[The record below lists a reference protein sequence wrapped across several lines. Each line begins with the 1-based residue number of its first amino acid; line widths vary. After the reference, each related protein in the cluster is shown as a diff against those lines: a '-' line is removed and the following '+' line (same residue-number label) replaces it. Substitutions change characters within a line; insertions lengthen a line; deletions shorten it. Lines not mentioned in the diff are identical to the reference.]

1 MCIFLLNFKVHNLQK
16 KAIAPKSMVMG
27 AILALRALF
36 KINAHLAKTY

>member
-1 MCIFLLNFKVHNLQK
+1 LANNLQR

-36 KINAHLAKTY
+36 KINAHFAIKY